1 VKISSSV
8 SISLATEP
16 TYYQKQLMKN
26 VIDINGNG
34 SNKIVKEHVSTQIK
48 IRGNFYPKVKP
59 RSRTLQKKN
68 KKLTETNLDV
78 MDSDNRT
85 LIGNDDGSTNANT
98 RGT

>member
-26 VIDINGNG
+26 VIDINVNG

-48 IRGNFYPKVKP
+48 I
-59 RSRTLQKKN
+59 
-68 KKLTETNLDV
+68 
-78 MDSDNRT
+78 
-85 LIGNDDGSTNANT
+85 
-98 RGT
+98 